1 MDPDW
6 KLHQLKKGDAP
17 NLELTTRAEF
27 FRDKLIEEFRLVEDS
42 FHYNAADIKAAPK
55 FTTSDLFP
63 KVEDQAQDKS
73 DVLKKVLISQPH
85 QLVKFKIF
93 KRSQGPRKNQVDKR
107 LIRVKNI
114 DKVPIGVYANWVVE
128 HPVFQNLVV
137 FLIVANAISQGIQ
150 LSTDRSS
157 NPTLDSVLDQFDN
170 IILIVFMVEIIL
182 KLVDHFFDFWL
193 DPWNIFDFVVTILSA
208 IPVILSLMSA
218 SRKGTLA
225 QVANQ
230 LRVFRTLRS
239 LKMIAKIN
247 SLRVVIQT
255 VVEAFQSLG
264 FILLLL
270 SILMYI
276 FAIFA
281 VNLFEPYS
289 TSSRTD
295 LQYQNKWDNL
305 LDAFKTLFQLLTLD
319 QWYNVQDDM
328 QKVVTPWVV
337 ILFFIVW
344 VWIGAFV
351 FRNVFVGVMVKKFD
365 EMNRQ
370 VKQKMEAEKTKK
382 QFDRDVKLLNKEL
395 QNLKEREPSLTK
407 PDKKP
412 DKNLQLPQNEKSE
425 LESWQITVRSTLDAL
440 RQKKTEYLWPRDALF
455 QYLQSMEKMQEN
467 MKEYLELQF
476 LAASALYQV
485 YDS

>member
-1 MDPDW
+1 
-6 KLHQLKKGDAP
+6 
-17 NLELTTRAEF
+17 
-27 FRDKLIEEFRLVEDS
+27 
-42 FHYNAADIKAAPK
+42 
-55 FTTSDLFP
+55 
-63 KVEDQAQDKS
+63 
-73 DVLKKVLISQPH
+73 
-85 QLVKFKIF
+85 
-93 KRSQGPRKNQVDKR
+93 
-107 LIRVKNI
+107 
-114 DKVPIGVYANWVVE
+114 
-128 HPVFQNLVV
+128 
-137 FLIVANAISQGIQ
+137 
-150 LSTDRSS
+150 
-157 NPTLDSVLDQFDN
+157 
-170 IILIVFMVEIIL
+170 
-182 KLVDHFFDFWL
+182 
-193 DPWNIFDFVVTILSA
+193 
-208 IPVILSLMSA
+208 
-218 SRKGTLA
+218 
-225 QVANQ
+225 
-230 LRVFRTLRS
+230 
-239 LKMIAKIN
+239 
-247 SLRVVIQT
+247 
-255 VVEAFQSLG
+255 
-264 FILLLL
+264 
-270 SILMYI
+270 
-276 FAIFA
+276 
-281 VNLFEPYS
+281 
-289 TSSRTD
+289 
-295 LQYQNKWDNL
+295 
-305 LDAFKTLFQLLTLD
+305 
-319 QWYNVQDDM
+319 M